1 MIGQTFLKA
10 IVVEDHPLTAAALQ
24 RFLED
29 EGGCG
34 IVGHARNGKQA
45 LEMLDRQSHGI
56 VFLDIMLPGSGGL
69 AILEAIKSSG
79 NPVPVIVYSGQ
90 AIGRQFHDAW
100 HLGADALV
108 HKSEDP
114 DCFLRSLEA
123 VRAGKRYVSPKIS
136 VLLGAL
142 PADHAERPVRKRL
155 SKREQQVL
163 DLLSDGLT
171 TRQVAETLGV
181 SEGTARKHR
190 ENIMTKLEA
199 RSIFEL
205 VRKAE
210 NLGLLAKPV

>member
-1 MIGQTFLKA
+1 MVGQTFLEA
-10 IVVEDHPLTAAALQ
+10 IVVEDHPLTATALQ

-29 EGGCG
+29 EGDCG
-34 IVGHARNGKQA
+34 IVGHASDGMQA
-45 LEMLDRQSHGI
+45 LEMLNRKSHGL

-69 AILEAIKSSG
+69 AILETSRSSE
-79 NPVPVIVYSGQ
+79 NPVPVIVFSGQ
-90 AIGRQFHDAW
+90 ATGRQFHDAW
-100 HLGADALV
+100 GLGADALV

-114 DCFLRSLEA
+114 DCFLMSLKA
-123 VRAGKRYVSPKIS
+123 IRAGKRYVSPQIS
-136 VLLGAL
+136 RMFGPL
-142 PADHAERPVRKRL
+142 PEDDADGFFRKRL

-163 DLLSDGLT
+163 DLLAAGLT
-171 TRQVAETLGV
+171 TRQVAEKLEV

-210 NLGLLAKPV
+210 DLGLVAKPA